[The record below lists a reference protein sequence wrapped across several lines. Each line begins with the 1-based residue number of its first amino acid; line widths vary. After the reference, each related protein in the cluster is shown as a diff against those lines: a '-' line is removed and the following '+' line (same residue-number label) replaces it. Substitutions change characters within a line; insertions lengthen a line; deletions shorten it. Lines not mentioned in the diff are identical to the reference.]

1 MKQLIEILREQGK
14 ALRAQYPDAPVI
26 HVLPDFTEAQV
37 DAEIARQHAGKA
49 AEPKQDGSS

>member
-14 ALRAQYPDAPVI
+14 ALREQYPDAPVI
-26 HVLPDFTEAQV
+26 HVLPDFTEAKV